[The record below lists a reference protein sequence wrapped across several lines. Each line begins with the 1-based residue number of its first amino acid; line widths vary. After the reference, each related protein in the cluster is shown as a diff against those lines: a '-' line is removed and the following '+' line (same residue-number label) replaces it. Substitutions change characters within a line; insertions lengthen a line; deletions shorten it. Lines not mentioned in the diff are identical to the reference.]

1 MAHIDVDRIEAA
13 VTELI
18 VAIGENPQRAGLL
31 DTPRRVAEAW
41 QEYFAGLGTDPLTH
55 LANPIDIDGDTDTT
69 GPVIMRGIEFR
80 SMCEHHLVPVLG
92 TAHIA
97 YVPDRQVVGLGALPR
112 VVETLAARPQLQER
126 LTEQIADTLHAGLHA
141 HGVLVII
148 EATHGCVTARGVR
161 QTDSTIVTLATRG
174 TLDDP
179 AARSEIM
186 TLIGTPEK
194 GSG

>member
-18 VAIGENPQRAGLL
+18 AAIGENPQRPGLL

-41 QEYFAGLGTDPLTH
+41 QEYFAGIGTDPLSH
-55 LANPIDIDGDTDTT
+55 LASPIDIDSDTDTT

-92 TAHIA
+92 TAHLA
-97 YVPDRQVVGLGALPR
+97 YVPDQKVIGLGALPR

-126 LTEQIADTLHAGLHA
+126 LTEQIADTLHTGLDA

-174 TLDDP
+174 TLDNPD
-179 AARSEIM
+179 ARAEIM

-194 GSG
+194 SHG

>member
-18 VAIGENPQRAGLL
+18 AAIGEDPQRAGLV

-41 QEYFAGLGTDPLTH
+41 QEYFAGIDTDPLTH
-55 LANPIDIDGDTDTT
+55 LAEPLDIDGEGTPT

-92 TAHIA
+92 TAHLA
-97 YVPDRQVVGLGALPR
+97 YVPHRKVIGLGALPR

-126 LTEQIADTLHAGLHA
+126 LTEQIADTLMAGLDA
-141 HGVLVII
+141 HGVLVIV
-148 EATHGCVTARGVR
+148 EGSHGCVTARGAR
-161 QTDSTIVTLATRG
+161 QTASTLVTLATRG
-174 TLDDP
+174 TLAAP
-179 AARSEIM
+179 AARAEIVG
-186 TLIGTPEK
+186 LLGAPE
-194 GSG
+194 GGEG